1 MSGFQPYLAF
11 PHFPQH
17 SWNCIEKN
25 YSPNLDSLQSNIFK
39 WFRPFAFL
47 FLVLT
52 SKTDNCLT
60 PFAQSPQK
68 KEQQK
73 SFSYICLFL
82 SSFFHKIYLEK
93 LELLAEIMKRRQITL
108 LSILILIVT
117 VSVLN
122 KDCPLYSP
130 KLRFQFGD
138 YYSINEKVIGKIIF
152 AYFQAGVFLT
162 SYCQSVLLPIVV
174 GHKAWST
181 QVLSRTGDPFSFP
194 PFSFFHVLK
203 LLWSFQR
210 KNIDMATGC

>member
-1 MSGFQPYLAF
+1 MVPTLCFLVPCSNFKNWQLPDSFCTITPEKGATEEFLLHLPLPF
-11 PHFPQH
+11 FLFPQNILRETRTARWDHEKETNYASLH
-17 SWNCIEKN
+17 S
-25 YSPNLDSLQSNIFK
+25 F
-39 WFRPFAFL
+39 
-47 FLVLT
+47 
-52 SKTDNCLT
+52 
-60 PFAQSPQK
+60 
-68 KEQQK
+68 
-73 SFSYICLFL
+73 
-82 SSFFHKIYLEK
+82 
-93 LELLAEIMKRRQITL
+93 
-108 LSILILIVT
+108 LIVT

-174 GHKAWST
+174 GNKAWST